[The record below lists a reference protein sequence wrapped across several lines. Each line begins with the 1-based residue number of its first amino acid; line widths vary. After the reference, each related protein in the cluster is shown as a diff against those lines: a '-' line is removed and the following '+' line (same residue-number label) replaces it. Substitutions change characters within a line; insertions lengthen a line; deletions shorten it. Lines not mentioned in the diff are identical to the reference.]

1 LKGNISLDIIKK
13 PYFVSWSGGKDSCLA
28 LHRAAYHFGK
38 PHFLL
43 NMLTED
49 VERSRSH
56 GLKKKILQA
65 QADALGIPILFYAAS
80 WNDYENTFIAAL
92 KTLKSKGIE
101 AGVFGDMQMKN
112 QPNALAN
119 RQWAEHVCR
128 QAEMVAIEPLWD
140 ETEEDLMLTFLA
152 SGIKTKII
160 AINSKRLDK
169 KYLGQLLT
177 KELMDE
183 FTKQGVHPFGE
194 EGEYHSV
201 VFDSP
206 LFSKPLNLVDK
217 ESVLKDNYWFL
228 DVDFI

>member
-1 LKGNISLDIIKK
+1 MDIIKK

-28 LHRAAYHFGK
+28 LHRAAECLGK

-56 GLKKKILQA
+56 GLKKQILQA
-65 QADALGIPILFYAAS
+65 QADSLGIPILFYAAS
-80 WNDYENTFIAAL
+80 WNEYENTFIAAL
-92 KTLKSKGIE
+92 RTLKNKGIE

-112 QPNALAN
+112 EPNSLAN
-119 RQWAEHVCR
+119 RQWAEYVCQ
-128 QAEMVAIEPLWD
+128 QAEMIAIEPLWD
-140 ETEEDLMLTFLA
+140 EAEEDLMSNFLT

-160 AINSKRLDK
+160 AINANRLDK

-217 ESVLKDNYWFL
+217 ESVLKEGYWFL
-228 DVDFI
+228 DVDLI

>member
-1 LKGNISLDIIKK
+1 LDIIKK

-28 LHRAAYHFGK
+28 LHRATQNFGK

-65 QADALGIPILFYAAS
+65 QADVLGIPILFYAAS

-92 KTLKSKGIE
+92 KKLKNEGIE

-112 QPNALAN
+112 QQNALAN
-119 RQWAEHVCR
+119 REWAEHVCG
-128 QAEMVAIEPLWD
+128 QAEMIAVEPLWD
-140 ETEEDLMLTFLA
+140 ETEENLMSNFLV

-160 AINSKRLDK
+160 AINSKCLDK
-169 KYLGQLLT
+169 KYLGQMLT
-177 KELMDE
+177 KELMGE
-183 FTKQGVHPFGE
+183 FTELGVHPFGE

-217 ESVLKDNYWFL
+217 DQVLKDGYWFL
-228 DVDFI
+228 DIDLI

>member
-1 LKGNISLDIIKK
+1 MDIVKK

-28 LHRAAYHFGK
+28 LHRTTQHFHK
-38 PHFLL
+38 PEFLL

-56 GLKKKILQA
+56 GLKKQILQA
-65 QADALGIPILFYAAS
+65 QADSLGIPILFYAAS
-80 WNDYENTFIAAL
+80 WNDYEQTFIAAL
-92 KTLKSKGIE
+92 KTLKGKGVE

-112 QPNALAN
+112 LPNARTN
-119 RQWAEHVCR
+119 RQWAEHVCG
-128 QAEMVAIEPLWD
+128 QVEMVAIEPLWD
-140 ETEEDLMLTFLA
+140 ETEESLIDSFLD

-160 AINSKRLDK
+160 AINANRLDK
-169 KYLGQLLT
+169 KYLGQVLT

-183 FTKQGVHPFGE
+183 FTTQGIHPFGE

-206 LFSKPLNLVDK
+206 LFSKPLNLVHK
-217 ESVLKDNYWFL
+217 ESVLKECYWFL
-228 DVDFI
+228 DVDLI